1 MAIFKS
7 HNAFLWFLLEC
18 LLWMFARMLAV
29 YIDIEMP
36 LEFTPQSFE
45 SILCDLKM
53 VHQGHVTKEIFV

>member
-1 MAIFKS
+1 
-7 HNAFLWFLLEC
+7 
-18 LLWMFARMLAV
+18 MFARMLAV

-53 VHQGHVTKEIFV
+53 VYQGHVTKEIFV